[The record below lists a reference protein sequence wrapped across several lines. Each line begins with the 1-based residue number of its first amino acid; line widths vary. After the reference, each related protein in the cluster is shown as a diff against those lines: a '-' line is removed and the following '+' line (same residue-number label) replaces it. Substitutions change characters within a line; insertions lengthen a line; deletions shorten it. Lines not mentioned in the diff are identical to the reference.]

1 MILLLHE
8 SSYFNGRTI
17 DWQLAKHN
25 DHVWSLCVNAIE
37 QKMARKEVTTNE
49 REHWKDLMIVPKED
63 MKDVKN
69 IEKKFKKC

>member
-1 MILLLHE
+1 
-8 SSYFNGRTI
+8 
-17 DWQLAKHN
+17 
-25 DHVWSLCVNAIE
+25 VNAIE